1 MARKKPTYRQLIAE
15 DFEFY
20 KDRLDYFSRMYG
32 LSVDKKLQEPK
43 YVESRKRNWESFNK
57 RMWSQLHALRERA
70 RVIDEEQDRL
80 AVQHGIEA
88 EAERRVKKGRKG
100 KNKETEWAD
109 SDYDYDDFSDFDD
122 SSESEQQ
129 GLLSTAFDASRKQID
144 TGEYEY
150 SSFEETLY
158 QNYMSRLYY
167 YQFVPSVKAL
177 INTIEGD
184 EEHFKNIIIRE
195 LSAMRDKGAGGDSG
209 GGLPSIE
216 GKGNY
221 EYGDQIA
228 SYIQEFLNA
237 STGEQLYDE
246 GYDDGD
252 YY

>member
-1 MARKKPTYRQLIAE
+1 MARKKKSYRQLIAE
-15 DFEFY
+15 AYEY
-20 KDRLDYFSRMYG
+20 YRSRLEYYG
-32 LSVDKKLQEPK
+32 NVYGISLDKELQEPHYK
-43 YVESRKRNWESFNK
+43 ESRKRNWKSFTT
-57 RMWSQLHALRERA
+57 RMWSQLDKLREQSQA
-70 RVIDEEQDRL
+70 
-80 AVQHGIEA
+80 IEA
-88 EAERRVKKGRKG
+88 RW
-100 KNKETEWAD
+100 ETENERGIRD
-109 SDYDYDDFSDFDD
+109 DYGNYGDFD
-122 SSESEQQ
+122 ESEVRDSHD
-129 GLLSTAFDASRKQID
+129 LLTTAFDASRRQTD
-144 TGEYEY
+144 TGDYEY

-195 LSAMRDKGAGGDSG
+195 LSAMSDKGAGSGSG

-221 EYGDQIA
+221 EYGEQIA